1 MIHFSQKLGRLSV
14 LTRQRATER
23 DEGRER
29 GEEERGGAN
38 GEAERTGGAKDK
50 GAREWREVK
59 NRAKDEKG
67 EISPQM

>member
-1 MIHFSQKLGRLSV
+1 MKGESGGR
-14 LTRQRATER
+14 R
-23 DEGRER
+23 R
-29 GEEERGGAN
+29 GGGAN

>member
-23 DEGRER
+23 DAGGG
-29 GEEERGGAN
+29 GEGGAN